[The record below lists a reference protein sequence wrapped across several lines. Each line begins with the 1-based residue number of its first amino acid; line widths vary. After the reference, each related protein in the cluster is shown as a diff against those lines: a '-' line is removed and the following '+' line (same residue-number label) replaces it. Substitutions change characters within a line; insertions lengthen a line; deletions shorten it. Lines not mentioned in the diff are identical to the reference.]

1 MIKWTTFFSGM
12 AVATL
17 LLTGCGTASNDEA
30 TDTPSTNE
38 SQKISTQTE
47 EASTT
52 DSQTSASQTE
62 DTNATD
68 NQTSTSQTEDTNVT
82 DNQTSTSQTEDTNVT
97 DNQTS
102 TSQTEDTNVTD
113 NQTSTSQ
120 TEDKN
125 ASEVVSQEQASETTN
140 EKTLQYLLNNE
151 SKEETAFLKKSD
163 NQPFSL
169 YVLPSFELSAEEP
182 GKDVVLLSEND
193 KIYMRI
199 ELLSDNVDWT
209 KAEEDAKAF
218 LNAISD
224 SITEPELNIN
234 NGLSY
239 EVTSGNDVV
248 TAVLLK
254 DEKTPVRLTMF
265 TTKDADYRHAF
276 LEMAKTIQ
284 KQ

>member
-1 MIKWTTFFSGM
+1 MTKWSAMFSGI
-12 AVATL
+12 AIATL
-17 LLTGCGTASNDEA
+17 LLTGCGTASDDEVKEN
-30 TDTPSTNE
+30 PSTNE
-38 SQKISTQTE
+38 TQDTTAPTEEPNTTEETNTTESQENAATTEETNTTE
-47 EASTT
+47 EATEATT
-52 DSQTSASQTE
+52 
-62 DTNATD
+62 
-68 NQTSTSQTEDTNVT
+68 
-82 DNQTSTSQTEDTNVT
+82 
-97 DNQTS
+97 
-102 TSQTEDTNVTD
+102 
-113 NQTSTSQ
+113 
-120 TEDKN
+120 
-125 ASEVVSQEQASETTN
+125 QEQSSEKAN
-140 EKTLQYLLNNE
+140 EKTLTYKFNEE
-151 SKEETAFLKKSD
+151 SKQETAVLKTSD

-169 YVLPSFELSAEEP
+169 YVLPQFELSAEEP

>member
-12 AVATL
+12 AIATL

-38 SQKISTQTE
+38 SQKTSTQTE
-47 EASTT
+47 ETSTT
-52 DSQTSASQTE
+52 DSQTSASQTEDTNATDNQTSASQTE

-82 DNQTSTSQTEDTNVT
+82 DSPQTKDTDAAEDQTSTSQTEDT
-97 DNQTS
+97 
-102 TSQTEDTNVTD
+102 
-113 NQTSTSQ
+113 
-120 TEDKN
+120 N

-151 SKEETAFLKKSD
+151 SKEDTAFLKKSD

-169 YVLPSFELSAEEP
+169 YVLPNFELSAEEP

-199 ELLSDNVDWT
+199 ELLSDDVDWA

-254 DEKTPVRLTMF
+254 DEKAPVRLTMF